1 MGTIVAAA
9 CLSHSPGITGFPDQA
24 SPHQRDAVHSGL
36 AKVST
41 EMHQARLDALIVVTA
56 EHFTNFFLSNLP
68 TFAVGTAKWY
78 EMPATDR
85 FARFLRIARR
95 RYPGHVSLGEV
106 LYQGLLER
114 DFDPALVAGGY
125 GFDEGMAVPLAV
137 LDSAKASKDVAGG
150 GSAHGSAH
158 GVAPAVTAI
167 GAADPDAQQ
176 LVSGSVPVV
185 PVIVNAVHAPYPSMR
200 RCYRLGEAIGQIVAE
215 QDVAD
220 RVAVI
225 GSGGLSHWVGLP
237 QAGTIDQELDKQ
249 VLRALSEGKGEA
261 LCELTDSRID
271 DAGNGAHEIRAWAV
285 AAGMV
290 GCVPFETLA
299 YEAVP
304 TWLTGTAVARARLES
319 LSNLATASWSRR

>member
-9 CLSHSPGITGFPDQA
+9 CLSHSPGITGFPEQA
-24 SPHQRDAVHSGL
+24 SPHQRDAVYAGFTQ
-36 AKVST
+36 VSV
-41 EMHQARLDALIVVTA
+41 EMGQARPDALIVVTA

-68 TFAVGTAKWY
+68 TFAVGTATWY
-78 EMPATDR
+78 DMPATDR

-95 RYPGHVSLGEV
+95 RYPGHASLGEV
-106 LYQGLLER
+106 LFRGLLER

-137 LDSAKASKDVAGG
+137 LDSADGSGDVAD

-158 GVAPAVTAI
+158 GILPAVTAI
-167 GAADPDAQQ
+167 GFADRDEQQ
-176 LVSGSVPVV
+176 LVPASLPVV

-200 RCYRLGEAIGQIVAE
+200 RCYRFGEAIGQIVAE
-215 QDVAD
+215 QDVAQ

-237 QAGTIDQELDKQ
+237 QAGTIDQEFDKQ

-285 AAGMV
+285 AAGML
-290 GCVPFETLA
+290 GCIPFETLA

-304 TWLTGTAVARARLES
+304 TWLTGTAVVRARLES
-319 LSNLATASWSRR
+319 LSNVTTASRPRR